1 MFITLMRLHMGFLR
15 HPWLR
20 TTGFFRAFDKR
31 LLPVQAGILATFAL
45 TPVWY
50 RFKGAPGD
58 FETLYSTGF
67 LIFWPMLWTV
77 GWWMAAGLPGFAALR
92 RTKVRRLW
100 ALALLMLALWAFLS
114 GAWAFTRR
122 FAPEVTTGAALPLAL
137 AALFA
142 IAVACAG
149 PPPRVIASALIVGAA
164 WNAALAGMQV
174 AGQESVGLNALG
186 EFRLN
191 PAVSGVA
198 VVQAEG
204 VRWLRPYGLL
214 PHPNIL
220 AGFLAVALLMTPAW
234 FLSGS
239 RRRWAAG
246 TTIFLCGL
254 WGLLLTF
261 SRGAWLGFAAG
272 AFAGLPLVW
281 RARAAWRR
289 LVLVLTLGLA
299 AAGAFAVLYGP
310 FLAAR
315 AGVGEESIE
324 QRSVS
329 DRAVYMDFAYRAIRE
344 SPLAGVGMGNFPW
357 RASYY
362 LQFTP
367 YDLRGQPAHHIFL
380 SAWAEL
386 GAVGYALTAV
396 ALVMGIEAGLT
407 AVRKN
412 SQDERDTLARAAFL
426 GGIVALMIIGLLD
439 HYPWTLLH
447 FQALWWGLLGAAGS
461 QGLTG
466 TGGAST
472 SGSVPQAPAA

>member
-1 MFITLMRLHMGFLR
+1 MGFLHR
-15 HPWLR
+15 SWLR

-31 LLPVQAGILATFAL
+31 LLPVQVGILAAFAL

-58 FETLYSTGF
+58 FEALYSAGF

-77 GWWMAAGLPGFAALR
+77 GWWLAAGLPGFMALR
-92 RTKVRRLW
+92 RDKVRRLW
-100 ALALLMLALWAFLS
+100 ALALLLLALWAFLS

-122 FAPEVTTGAALPLAL
+122 FAPEVTAGAALPLAL

-142 IAVACAG
+142 ITVACAG
-149 PPPRVIASALIVGAA
+149 PPPRVIASALIAGLA
-164 WNAALAGMQV
+164 WNAALAGMQAAV
-174 AGQESVGLNALG
+174 QGAVGLNALG

-239 RRRWAAG
+239 RRRQAAG
-246 TTIFLCGL
+246 MAVFLFGL

-272 AFAGLPLVW
+272 AFAGLPLLW

-289 LVLVLTLGLA
+289 LALVLVLTLA

-344 SPLAGVGMGNFPW
+344 SPLTGVGMGNFPW

-386 GAVGYALTAV
+386 GLIGFALVAL

-412 SQDERDTLARAAFL
+412 SWNEPAVHDTLARAAFL
-426 GGIVALMIIGLLD
+426 GGIVALTVIGLLD

>member
-1 MFITLMRLHMGFLR
+1 M
-15 HPWLR
+15 
-20 TTGFFRAFDKR
+20 R
-31 LLPVQAGILATFAL
+31 LLPVRVGILATFAL
-45 TPVWY
+45 VPVWY

-58 FETLYSTGF
+58 FKTLYSTGF

-77 GWWMAAGLPGFAALR
+77 GWWLAVGLPGFAALR
-92 RTKVRRLW
+92 RDKVRRLW
-100 ALALLMLALWAFLS
+100 ALALLLLALWAFLS

-142 IAVACAG
+142 ITVACAG
-149 PPPRVIASALIVGAA
+149 PPPRVIASALIAGLA
-164 WNAALAGMQV
+164 WNAALSGAQAAVQG
-174 AGQESVGLNALG
+174 SVGLNALG

-204 VRWLRPYGLL
+204 MRWLRPYGLL

-220 AGFLAVALLMTPAW
+220 AGFLALTLLMTPAW

-239 RRRWAAG
+239 QRRQAAG
-246 TTIFLCGL
+246 TAIFLFGL

-272 AFAGLPLVW
+272 AFAGLPLLW

-289 LVLVLTLGLA
+289 LALVLVLTLA
-299 AAGAFAVLYGP
+299 AAGAFAALYGP

-344 SPLAGVGMGNFPW
+344 SPLTGLGAGNFPW

-367 YDLRGQPAHHIFL
+367 YDLRGQPAHHVFL

-386 GAVGYALTAV
+386 GIIGYALTAL
-396 ALVMGIEAGLT
+396 ALIFGIEAGLT
-407 AVRKN
+407 ALPKN
-412 SQDERDTLARAAFL
+412 SRDKPAVDDYLARAAFL
-426 GGIVALMIIGLLD
+426 GGIIALMIIGLLD

-461 QGLTG
+461 HGLTG
-466 TGGAST
+466 TGSAST
-472 SGSVPQAPAA
+472 SGSAPQAPAA